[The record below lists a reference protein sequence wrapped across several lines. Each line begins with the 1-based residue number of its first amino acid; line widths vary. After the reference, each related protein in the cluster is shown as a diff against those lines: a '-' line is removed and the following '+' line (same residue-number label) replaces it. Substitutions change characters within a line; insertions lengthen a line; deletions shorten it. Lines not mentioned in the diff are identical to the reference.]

1 MTATQALYL
10 VGDYS
15 PGKSVMW
22 HAGAS
27 SVSIAGIQLSVAA
40 GAQAVYVTASSQ
52 EKLDFCTKSLGATKG
67 FNYKEQDF
75 AQEVG
80 RVTNSKGVDII
91 IDFVGQSYL
100 QKNLNSVAKDGVIV
114 TLASLSGTIVQDL
127 DISGFVRKR
136 VSLKGS
142 SLRSRDEKYQARL
155 CKIFV
160 SETLPHLQAGKFK
173 LFVEA
178 VFPWEKVAD
187 AHRLMESNQTKGKI
201 VCVI

>member
-1 MTATQALYL
+1 
-10 VGDYS
+10 
-15 PGKSVMW
+15 
-22 HAGAS
+22 
-27 SVSIAGIQLSVAA
+27 
-40 GAQAVYVTASSQ
+40 VYVTASSQ
-52 EKLDFCTKSLGATKG
+52 EKLDFCTKSLDATKG

-91 IDFVGQSYL
+91 IDFVGQTYL
-100 QKNLNSVAKDGVIV
+100 QKNLNSAAKDGVIV
-114 TLASLSGTIVQDL
+114 TLASLSRTKVQDL
-127 DISGFVRKR
+127 DISAFMRKR
-136 VSLKGS
+136 VSLKVS

-160 SETLPHLQAGKFK
+160 SETLPLLQAGKFK